1 MISEKNMNKS
11 IKKTMSGDKI
21 SKYFLLLV
29 FIALVAFFSVA
40 ADSFFRVNNFMN
52 ISKQSAVIG
61 ILAVAMTFVIISG
74 GIDLSVGSVVGLS
87 GVVLGSMAQFDNEN
101 WWVGIGAALAV
112 ATILGLINGIFIA
125 KFNIVPFIQT
135 LAMMT
140 IARGLTMIYSD
151 GKPISNLNQN
161 LTKMGSSSFGIPI
174 SAWVFLLML
183 IIAYFILKHTV
194 FGSNIYALGGNEK
207 ASLISGINTSSVKI
221 LVYTISGF
229 LSGVAAIVLTSRV
242 ASALPRAGEGYEM
255 DAIAAVVIGGASLTG
270 GRGTI
275 SGTLIGTLLI
285 GVLSNG
291 MDLMSIDS
299 YHQSVI
305 KGIIIILA
313 VLLDSLK
320 NKE

>member
-1 MISEKNMNKS
+1 M
-11 IKKTMSGDKI
+11 KKTINNALSSDKI
-21 SKYFLLLV
+21 SKYILLLV
-29 FIALVAFFSVA
+29 FIALTAFFSVA
-40 ADSFFRVNNFMN
+40 ANSFFRVNNFMN

-74 GIDLSVGSVVGLS
+74 GIDLSVGSILGLS
-87 GVVLGSMAQFDNEN
+87 GAILGSIAQADNPN
-101 WWVGIGAALAV
+101 WQLGIVAALGAAV
-112 ATILGLINGIFIA
+112 IIGLINGIFIA
-125 KFNIVPFIQT
+125 KFHVVPFIQT

-151 GKPISNLNQN
+151 GKPISKLHESF
-161 LTKMGSSSFGIPI
+161 TGMGSASIGIPI
-174 SAWVFLLML
+174 AAWIFLLTTAA
-183 IIAYFILKHTV
+183 AYYILKHTV
-194 FGSNIYALGGNEK
+194 FGVKVYALGGNEK
-207 ASLISGINTSSVKI
+207 AALISGINTDALKI
-221 LVYTISGF
+221 LVYVISGF
-229 LSGVAAIVLTSRV
+229 LSGLAAVVLTARV

>member
-1 MISEKNMNKS
+1 M
-11 IKKTMSGDKI
+11 KKTVNKFLTSDKV
-21 SKYFLLLV
+21 SKYVLLIV

-40 ADSFFRVNNFMN
+40 ANSFFRVNNFMN

-74 GIDLSVGSVVGLS
+74 GIDLSVGSILGLS
-87 GVVLGSMAQFDNEN
+87 GAILGSIAQADNEH
-101 WWVGIGAALAV
+101 WWVGIIAALGVAV
-112 ATILGLINGIFIA
+112 LIGFINGVFIA
-125 KFNIVPFIQT
+125 KFHVVPFIQT

-151 GKPISNLNQN
+151 GKPISKLNEN
-161 LTKMGSSSFGIPI
+161 LTSMGSASLIIPI
-174 SAWVFLLML
+174 AAWIFILTIV
-183 IIAYFILKHTV
+183 IAYYILKHTV
-194 FGSNIYALGGNEK
+194 FGVRVYALGGNEK
-207 ASLISGINTSSVKI
+207 ATLISGINTDNLKI

>member
-1 MISEKNMNKS
+1 M
-11 IKKTMSGDKI
+11 KKTMNNVLSSDKI
-21 SKYFLLLV
+21 SKYILLLV
-29 FIALVAFFSVA
+29 FIALTAFFSVA
-40 ADSFFRVNNFMN
+40 ANSFFRVNNFMN

-74 GIDLSVGSVVGLS
+74 GIDLSVGSILGLS
-87 GVVLGSMAQFDNEN
+87 GAILGSIAQADNPS
-101 WWVGIGAALAV
+101 WQLGIAAALLAAV
-112 ATILGLINGIFIA
+112 AIGLINGIFIA
-125 KFNIVPFIQT
+125 KFRVVPFIQT

-151 GKPISNLNQN
+151 GKPISKLNEN
-161 LTKMGSSSFGIPI
+161 LTGMGSASLGIPI
-174 SAWVFLLML
+174 AAWIFLLTTV
-183 IIAYFILKHTV
+183 IAYYILKHTV
-194 FGSNIYALGGNEK
+194 FGVKIYALGGNEK
-207 ASLISGINTSSVKI
+207 AALISGINTDALKV
-221 LVYTISGF
+221 LVYVISGF
-229 LSGVAAIVLTSRV
+229 LSGLAAIVLTSRV

>member
-1 MISEKNMNKS
+1 MNKS
-11 IKKTMSGDKI
+11 IKKIMSGDRM
-21 SKYFLLLV
+21 SKYILLLV

-40 ADSFFRVNNFMN
+40 ADSFFKINNFMN

-87 GVVLGSMAQFDNEN
+87 GAILGSIAQADNAN
-101 WWVGIGAALAV
+101 WWVGILAALGV
-112 ATILGLINGIFIA
+112 ATCIGLINGIFVA
-125 KFNIVPFIQT
+125 KFHIVPFIQT

-151 GKPISNLNQN
+151 GKPISKLHQG
-161 LTKMGSSSFGIPI
+161 LTKMGSASLGIPI
-174 SAWVFLLML
+174 SAWIFILTILL
-183 IIAYFILKHTV
+183 AGFVLKHTV
-194 FGSNIYALGGNEK
+194 FGSNVYALGGNEK
-207 ASLISGINTSSVKI
+207 ATLISGINTDSVKI

-255 DAIAAVVIGGASLTG
+255 DAIASVVIGGASLTG

-299 YHQSVI
+299 YHQQVI

>member
-1 MISEKNMNKS
+1 M
-11 IKKTMSGDKI
+11 KKTINNALSSDKI
-21 SKYFLLLV
+21 SKYILLLV
-29 FIALVAFFSVA
+29 FIALTAFFSVA
-40 ADSFFRVNNFMN
+40 ANSFFRVNNFMN

-74 GIDLSVGSVVGLS
+74 GIDLSVGSILGLS
-87 GVVLGSMAQFDNEN
+87 GAILGSIAQADNPN
-101 WWVGIGAALAV
+101 WQLGIVAALVAAV
-112 ATILGLINGIFIA
+112 IIGLINGIFIA
-125 KFNIVPFIQT
+125 KFHVVPFIQT

-151 GKPISNLNQN
+151 GKPISKLNESF
-161 LTKMGSSSFGIPI
+161 TGMGSASFGIPVA
-174 SAWVFLLML
+174 AWIFLLTTAV
-183 IIAYFILKHTV
+183 AYYVLKHTV
-194 FGSNIYALGGNEK
+194 FGVKVYALGGNEK
-207 ASLISGINTSSVKI
+207 AALISGIHTDALKV
-221 LVYTISGF
+221 LVYVISGF
-229 LSGVAAIVLTSRV
+229 LSGLAAIVLTSRV